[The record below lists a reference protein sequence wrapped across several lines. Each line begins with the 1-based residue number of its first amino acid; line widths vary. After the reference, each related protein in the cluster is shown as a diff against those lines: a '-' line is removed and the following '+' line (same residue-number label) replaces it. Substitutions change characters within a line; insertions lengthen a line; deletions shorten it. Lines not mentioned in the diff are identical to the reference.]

1 MTTPI
6 PSPNYRT
13 GKICYIEIPAI
24 DIAESAQFYQQVF
37 GWQIRRRSDGSI
49 AFDDTVG
56 EVSGT
61 WVLGRPPLTDPG
73 LLVFIMVADA
83 ATTIEAIIAAGG
95 TIVQP
100 VNPDEQEVY
109 AHFRDP
115 AGNVLGIYQQ
125 AGLAEIEAQ
134 LEARQPIR
142 ERKLCQKNSSYRSS
156 HKPTKTS
163 WKRQLWQHSAGC
175 LKGETGGD
183 HATLWLTWQDGKSWH
198 VCVFPGL

>member
-1 MTTPI
+1 MTTQTS
-6 PSPNYRT
+6 SPNYRT

-24 DIAESAQFYQQVF
+24 DITESAQFYQRVF
-37 GWQIRRRSDGSI
+37 GWHTRQRTDGST

-61 WVLGRPPLTDPG
+61 WVLGRSPSTDPG
-73 LLVFIMVADA
+73 LIVSIMVANA
-83 ATTIEAIIAAGG
+83 ANTIEAIIAAGG

-109 AHFRDP
+109 ALFRDP

-134 LEARQPIR
+134 LEVR
-142 ERKLCQKNSSYRSS
+142 
-156 HKPTKTS
+156 
-163 WKRQLWQHSAGC
+163 
-175 LKGETGGD
+175 
-183 HATLWLTWQDGKSWH
+183 
-198 VCVFPGL
+198 

>member
-1 MTTPI
+1 MTTPT

-13 GKICYIEIPAI
+13 GKICYIEVPAI
-24 DIAESAQFYQQVF
+24 DSARSAQFYQQVF
-37 GWQIRRRSDGSI
+37 GWQMRQRSDGSI

-61 WVLGRPPLTDPG
+61 WVLGRPPSTDPG
-73 LLVFIMVADA
+73 LLVYIMVADA

-100 VNPDEQEVY
+100 VNLDEHEVY

-125 AGLAEIEAQ
+125 AGLAEIETQ
-134 LEARQPIR
+134 LPADNR
-142 ERKLCQKNSSYRSS
+142 
-156 HKPTKTS
+156 
-163 WKRQLWQHSAGC
+163 
-175 LKGETGGD
+175 
-183 HATLWLTWQDGKSWH
+183 
-198 VCVFPGL
+198 